1 MKNEI
6 KSEIIELVEEN
17 INKDP
22 ENICEAVCLHIGQ
35 IVEKTILPAYSKIV
49 DAYWDAFPT
58 GDYAIIL
65 DHNVPIGNAV
75 KTLNDTYSVNAQH
88 RMSSVV
94 EAIDYNSETLAAVI
108 AEEKNVNDEH
118 PSIPYLNQALELQN
132 RTSQFIK
139 DAEALMLETAN
150 LK

>member
-1 MKNEI
+1 MKDEI
-6 KSEIIELVEEN
+6 KLEIIELIEEN
-17 INKDP
+17 VDMGP

-49 DAYWDAFPT
+49 DAYWNEFPT

-75 KTLNDTYSVNAQH
+75 KALNDTTNVKAQR
-88 RMSSVV
+88 RMSSV
-94 EAIDYNSETLAAVI
+94 ASDIIDYSETLEMVI
-108 AEEKNVNDEH
+108 AEEKNINSEH

-132 RTSQFIK
+132 KTAQFIK
-139 DAEALMLETAN
+139 DAEALMFRRSPYA
-150 LK
+150 

>member
-6 KSEIIELVEEN
+6 KLEIIKLVEEN
-17 INKDP
+17 IEIYP
-22 ENICEAVCLHIGQ
+22 ELKCEAVCLHIAQ

-75 KTLNDTYSVNAQH
+75 YDIDDTYNLKAQH
-88 RMSSVV
+88 RMSSVA
-94 EAIDYNSETLAAVI
+94 ETIDNYSETLAAVI

-139 DAEALMLETAN
+139 DAEAVMLDAVN

>member
-6 KSEIIELVEEN
+6 KLEIIELVEEN
-17 INKDP
+17 IDMDP

-49 DAYWDAFPT
+49 DAYWNAFPT

-75 KTLNDTYSVNAQH
+75 KTLNDTYSVKAQH
-88 RMSSVV
+88 RMSSV
-94 EAIDYNSETLAAVI
+94 ASDIIDYSETLGMVI
-108 AEEKNVNDEH
+108 AEEKNVNSEH
-118 PSIPYLNQALELQN
+118 PSIPYLSQALSLQN
-132 RTSQFIK
+132 KTAQFIR
-139 DAEALMLETAN
+139 DAEALMLDAAN